1 MKLQL
6 HQRGSLHIA
15 TFNMMNAV
23 DVQEVVLVVVRQQA
37 FHLRRIHAA
46 VGLTYVDHGQI
57 QSAIDATRSRL
68 KERAD
73 LVRWIV
79 ADITQVEH
87 IDPVDVWH
95 DRAVFHFLTEETDRR
110 HYVNLLQRS
119 LVPGGHAIIGTF
131 GTGGPLRCSGL
142 EIRQYDAATL
152 SADLGENFLLI
163 RSFEEDHLTP
173 AGKIHR
179 FFFAAFKRRTGDR
192 CRAIQIDLHLIRSNL
207 PWQHSGLGGFR
218 KSGDTHEATIRN
230 RGLRPFP
237 NDMRVRVTD
246 SQPNDVSFRQLEL
259 P

>member
-1 MKLQL
+1 
-6 HQRGSLHIA
+6 
-15 TFNMMNAV
+15 MMDRKEHWEN
-23 DVQEVVLVVVRQQA
+23 
-37 FHLRRIHAA
+37 IHATKPSTEVSWYQPEPKRSVELICSVSTPDSRVID
-46 VGLTYVDHGQI
+46 VGGGQSFLVDSLLNLGYSRLTVLDVA

-179 FFFAAFKRRTGDR
+179 FFFAAFKRR
-192 CRAIQIDLHLIRSNL
+192 
-207 PWQHSGLGGFR
+207 
-218 KSGDTHEATIRN
+218 
-230 RGLRPFP
+230 
-237 NDMRVRVTD
+237 
-246 SQPNDVSFRQLEL
+246 
-259 P
+259 